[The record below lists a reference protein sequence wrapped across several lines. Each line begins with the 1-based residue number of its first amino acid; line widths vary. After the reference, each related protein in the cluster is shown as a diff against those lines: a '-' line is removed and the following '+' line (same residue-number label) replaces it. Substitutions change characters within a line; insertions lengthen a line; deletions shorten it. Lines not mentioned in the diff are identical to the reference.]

1 MSKRLSWKVTVGT
14 TKVQLPTSNLND
26 SVIIKADTDNA
37 GSIYLGNDGEDSVS
51 ASTGFELQAGEYL
64 IFDQVGKLGDIY
76 AIASE
81 ADQYLYIMIG
91 KV

>member
-1 MSKRLSWKVTVGT
+1 MSKRLSWRVTVGT
-14 TKVQLPTSNLND
+14 TLVQLPEFNLND
-26 SVIIKADTDNA
+26 SVTVKADSDNA
-37 GSIYLGNDGEDSVS
+37 GVIYIGNDGSDSV
-51 ASTGFELQAGEYL
+51 AATTGFELQAGEYL

-81 ADQYLYIMIG
+81 ADQYLYIIIG